1 MRAHWGTLCQGAFCL
16 LSVTVISAIEI
27 LLSPQSLSI
36 LLGQTA
42 RFTCSIGKGMG
53 CHKDVFFFWSHN
65 ETQIN
70 NTVKNIKHR
79 ISIIDSHLSS
89 SLFIANVTPSDY
101 GQYSCSVL
109 CLADPPLLLEKRS
122 AQLEVKVKAIP
133 KLDLRYAVSA
143 DRAGVLILSC
153 SAVGFYPRDVTLSWD
168 SSPPGLPSS
177 TQQGPPTV
185 NQDGSY
191 STSTSLQVNEALW
204 SPGTEISCVLN
215 HSSLAQPQREYIRR
229 GEVQLTVGSVNESS
243 GLLILSC
250 SAVGFYPRDVTLS
263 WDSSPPGLPY
273 STQQGP
279 PTVNQDGS
287 YSTSTSLQVN
297 EALWSPGTEISCVLN
312 HSSLAQPLREFIR
325 RGEVQLTVGSV
336 NESSGLLILSC
347 SAVGFYPRDVTLSWD
362 SSPPGLLSF
371 TQQGPPTV
379 NQDGSYSTST
389 SLQVNEALWSQG
401 TEISCVL
408 NHSSLAQPSR
418 KGMRKPSN
426 KKTIMF
432 NQYLYTLLL
441 PALILPC
448 CVYLLMKALRN
459 RQDADPASCGDKEMG
474 KEEDGGLHYASVT
487 HRHRKQQK
495 QRRVERAALEDEEQ
509 AVYSAVRGREGAAAA
524 SEDSLQYASLDL
536 HSIPRRTGNEEDQQC
551 TVYT

>member
-1 MRAHWGTLCQGAFCL
+1 MNVL
-16 LSVTVISAIEI
+16 LF
-27 LLSPQSLSI
+27 LS
-36 LLGQTA
+36 
-42 RFTCSIGKGMG
+42 
-53 CHKDVFFFWSHN
+53 H
-65 ETQIN
+65 
-70 NTVKNIKHR
+70 
-79 ISIIDSHLSS
+79 
-89 SLFIANVTPSDY
+89 
-101 GQYSCSVL
+101 
-109 CLADPPLLLEKRS
+109 PL
-122 AQLEVKVKAIP
+122 VKAIP
-133 KLDLRYAVSA
+133 KLDLRSVVSV

-168 SSPPGLPSS
+168 SSSPGLPSS

-191 STSTSLQVNEALW
+191 STSTSLQVNE
-204 SPGTEISCVLN
+204 T
-215 HSSLAQPQREYIRR
+215 
-229 GEVQLTVGSVNESS
+229 
-243 GLLILSC
+243 
-250 SAVGFYPRDVTLS
+250 
-263 WDSSPPGLPY
+263 
-273 STQQGP
+273 
-279 PTVNQDGS
+279 
-287 YSTSTSLQVN
+287 
-297 EALWSPGTEISCVLN
+297 LWSPGTEISCVLN

-362 SSPPGLLSF
+362 SSPPGLPSS

-389 SLQVNEALWSQG
+389 SMQVNEALWSPG

-418 KGMRKPSN
+418 KGMRKPIN

-441 PALILPC
+441 PALLLPC

-459 RQDADPASCGDKEMG
+459 RQAADPASCGDKEMG

-495 QRRVERAALEDEEQ
+495 QRKQRRMKRTALEDGKQ

-536 HSIPRRTGNEEDQQC
+536 HSIPRRTANEEDQQC
-551 TVYT
+551 TVYASAANRP